1 MRGSVLCNRHL
12 PNRKRKADTSVVSL
26 AVRGGMDLTRLV
38 QSTEA
43 AQEANSDSGAN
54 GFTQMRHYAVQSYG
68 SSFTEL
74 S

>member
-1 MRGSVLCNRHL
+1 
-12 PNRKRKADTSVVSL
+12 
-26 AVRGGMDLTRLV
+26 MDLTRLV